1 MREDEEETEALT
13 LGVRLGLEE
22 KVHEGVLLGV
32 RVSEL
37 VLEDVVL
44 RD

>member
-22 KVHEGVLLGV
+22 KVQEGVLLGV